1 MPTPISGGNRAD
13 KRKMCR
19 IPGHAFRF
27 GATFAVLALL
37 SVAAAAQPAVTGMR
51 IGDDANKTRIVIEIE
66 KKLAYQVQVLTD
78 PYRVVVDLPEVSWA
92 LKPARPSGN
101 LISDFRFGVFK
112 PGTSRMVFDVQ
123 MPVEITKSF
132 VLDPE
137 GQFPYRLVIDLK
149 PVSRE
154 AMLTARPAPAPELRE
169 RQTERPPTRPPR
181 AANRRIMVVLDPGH
195 GGVDPGTVG
204 AGGSYEKDIVLAQA
218 LDLRRR
224 LLATGRYD
232 VAMTRDGDS
241 FVRLRDRIIIA
252 READADIFLSL
263 HADSI
268 GNRTVRG
275 GSVYTLSEKASDT
288 EAAALAAKEN
298 KADLIAG
305 IDLNDQSREVVN
317 ILIDL
322 AQRKTMNESVTF
334 AKHLVHELGR
344 SARLLPRTHRFA
356 GFAVLKAPDVPSALI
371 ELGYLSNRQD
381 ERMLNEG
388 RERSRIS
395 VAIVRAVDT
404 YFAKQHAH
412 VGP

>member
-1 MPTPISGGNRAD
+1 MYSI
-13 KRKMCR
+13 
-19 IPGHAFRF
+19 FRPALIV
-27 GATFAVLALL
+27 GATLLAILA
-37 SVAAAAQPAVTGMR
+37 SGAAAHAQPAVTGVR
-51 IGDDANKTRIVIEIE
+51 IGQDANKTRIVVEIE
-66 KKLAYQVQVLTD
+66 KKLAFQVQVLAD
-78 PYRVVVDLPEVSWA
+78 PYRLVVDLPEVSWA
-92 LKPARPSGN
+92 LKSARPAGT
-101 LISDFRFGVFK
+101 LVSDFRFGLFR
-112 PGTSRMVFDVQ
+112 PGTSRLVFDVQ
-123 MPVEITKSF
+123 KPVEVAKSF

-149 PVSRE
+149 PVTRE
-154 AMLTARPAPAPELRE
+154 AMLSAIPAPAPDAKAPEARE
-169 RQTERPPTRPPR
+169 KPPDRLPAKPQR
-181 AANRRIMVVLDPGH
+181 AANRKLLVVLDPGH

-204 AGGSYEKDIVLAQA
+204 GGGSYEKDVVLAQA
-218 LDLRRR
+218 FDLRRQ

-232 VAMTRDGDS
+232 VLLTRDSDS
-241 FVRLRDRIIIA
+241 FVRLRDRIAVA
-252 READADIFLSL
+252 RDADADIFLSL

-268 GNRTVRG
+268 GNPTLRG
-275 GSVYTLSEKASDT
+275 GSVYTLSEKASDA

-344 SARLLPRTHRFA
+344 STRLLPRTHRFA

-381 ERMLNEG
+381 ERMLNES
-388 RERSRIS
+388 RERSKIS
-395 VAIVRAVDT
+395 AAIVRAVDA
-404 YFAKQHAH
+404 YFVKQQAR